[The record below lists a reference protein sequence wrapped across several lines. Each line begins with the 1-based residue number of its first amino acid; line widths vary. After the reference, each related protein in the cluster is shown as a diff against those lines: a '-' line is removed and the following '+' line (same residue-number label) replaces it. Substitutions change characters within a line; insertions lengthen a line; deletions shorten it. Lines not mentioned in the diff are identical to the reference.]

1 MKTEIWAHRGAS
13 RDEPENTMAAFEKA
27 CKDGADGL
35 EMDVQRTKDGELV
48 VFHDEALGRLTGDPR
63 QLKDLTRKELRA
75 LRVAN
80 AHDIP
85 LLADVLRFCKEQD
98 LRLNI
103 ELKNSVHLYP
113 GLEEEIAELVRD
125 AGLFSDRIIYS
136 SFNHLSIQKMKS
148 IDPKAPVGLLYAGIL
163 HEPWNYAKT
172 LGADA
177 LHPMLNSLQIPDFV
191 KHCHA
196 EGIRVHT
203 WTADED
209 AHILA
214 ALALGADAVITNV
227 PAHAVR
233 LRESFVRDPAAYR
246 PVLRELGLEV

>member
-13 RDEPENTMAAFEKA
+13 RDVPENTMAAFEKA
-27 CKDGADGL
+27 CADGADGL
-35 EMDVQRTKDGELV
+35 EIDVQRTKDGELV
-48 VFHDEALGRLTGDPR
+48 VFHDEQLERLTGDPR
-63 QLKDLTRKELRA
+63 QLKDLTRKELHA
-75 LRVAN
+75 LRVAG

-85 LLADVLRFCKEQD
+85 LFSDVLAFCKERK

-113 GLEEEIAELVRD
+113 GLEEQAAELVRA
-125 AGLFSDRIIYS
+125 AGIPADRIIYS
-136 SFNHLSIQKMKS
+136 SFHHPSMRKMKTIVPEAS
-148 IDPKAPVGLLYAGIL
+148 VGLLYAGIL
-163 HEPWNYAKT
+163 YAPWNYAKA

-177 LHPMLNSLQIPDFV
+177 LHPMINNLQMPDFV
-191 KHCHA
+191 RGCHNT
-196 EGIRVHT
+196 GLRVHT

-233 LRESFVRDPAAYR
+233 LRESFRKDPAACR
-246 PVLRELGLEV
+246 PVLKELGLEG